1 MSLEVKVPKDTKVIL
16 GKDWKKPTEDVDV
29 SEWHNPIT
37 DDGIEVFVYKNKV
50 VIKE

>member
-1 MSLEVKVPKDTKVIL
+1 MSLEVKASKNTKVIL
-16 GKDWKKPTEDVDV
+16 GKDWKKPTEDIDV